1 MENDVQMISGRSLLD
16 AWFRQELSSARDR
29 KVARSP
35 KADRDF
41 LLLIH
46 NPRHAIT
53 AVQTMTVDRLQRHV
67 AARIAHNDS
76 NVAITSRTAS
86 G

>member
-41 LLLIH
+41 LPLITIH
-46 NPRHAIT
+46 DMR
-53 AVQTMTVDRLQRHV
+53 
-67 AARIAHNDS
+67 
-76 NVAITSRTAS
+76 
-86 G
+86 

>member
-1 MENDVQMISGRSLLD
+1 MPGKMCHDVSGDKKSIGNWQMENDVQMISGRSLLD

-41 LLLIH
+41 LPLITIH
-46 NPRHAIT
+46 DMR
-53 AVQTMTVDRLQRHV
+53 
-67 AARIAHNDS
+67 
-76 NVAITSRTAS
+76 
-86 G
+86 